1 MKKSWKRA
9 GLALST
15 VSTLGI
21 LAPLSIGHAQSVED
35 LKRQVEELDQKIRV
49 LERKQELDKED
60 ASARAKAATTVSL
73 GASGFQVR
81 SADTNFVFKVRGYV
95 QADARLYPEP
105 VPGAVLQ
112 DTFLMRR
119 VRPIFEGTVYDRFD
133 YRVMLDFGA
142 QATLSTANNALVQ
155 DAYATARLAPEFQ
168 LLAGKMKEPV
178 GLERLQSGANLLFIE
193 RSYPTQLLPNRDVGF
208 AAQGDLFDAR
218 LNYTVGIFNGVADG
232 GSGDFDSA
240 DSDKDVAAR
249 LFAHPFKNSDAE
261 ALRGLGVGVAGTY
274 GEREGTLRNY
284 FSQGLQRIFTYRT
297 GAGTSPAT
305 ANVLGDGTNWRLT
318 PQFYYYWGPF
328 GILGEYAISSQA
340 VRQDNGGVPIR
351 ETLEHSAWQV
361 GISYFLTGEQNSF
374 KAVTPKR
381 PFAIGGEGWGALEL
395 AARVGQIDLDNDAFP
410 AFAAPASNAT
420 GSTSYGV
427 GVNWHLNRNVKLSAG
442 YDFTTFEA
450 EPGTTFDGGDEHVVV
465 ARVQFGW

>member
-9 GLALST
+9 GLTLST
-15 VSTLGI
+15 VSALGI
-21 LAPLSIGHAQSVED
+21 LAPLGTGHAQSVED

-49 LERKQELDKED
+49 LERKQELDKEE
-60 ASARAKAATTVSL
+60 SATKARSATTVSL

-95 QADARLYPEP
+95 QADARIYPEP
-105 VPGAVLQ
+105 VPGAVLE

-155 DAYATARLAPEFQ
+155 DAYLTAKLWPELQ
-168 LLAGKMKEPV
+168 LVAGKMKEPV

-193 RSYPTQLLPNRDVGF
+193 RGYPTQLLPNRDVGF
-208 AAQGDLFDAR
+208 AAQGDLFANG
-218 LNYTVGIFNGVADG
+218 LNYTVGLFNGVADG

-249 LFAHPFKNSDAE
+249 LFAHPFKNAESDA
-261 ALRGLGVGVAGTY
+261 LKGLGIGIAGTY
-274 GEREGTLRNY
+274 GEREGTLRSY

-297 GAGTSPAT
+297 GTGTSPAT
-305 ANVLGDGTNWRLT
+305 ANVLGDGANWRFT
-318 PQFYYYWGPF
+318 PQFYYYWGPL
-328 GILGEYAISSQA
+328 GLLGEYAVSSQE
-340 VRQDNGGVPIR
+340 VRQDNGGAPIR
-351 ETLEHSAWQV
+351 DTLEHTAWQV

-381 PFAIGGEGWGALEL
+381 ALTLGGDGWGALEL
-395 AARVGQIDLDNDAFP
+395 AARVGQIKLADAAFP
-410 AFAAPASNAT
+410 TFANPASNAT
-420 GSTSYGV
+420 RSTSYGV
-427 GVNWHLNRNVKLSAG
+427 AVNWHLNRNVKLSAG
-442 YDFTTFEA
+442 YDFTEFEGQ
-450 EPGTTFDGGDEHVVV
+450 PGTTFDGGDEHVVTT
-465 ARVQFGW
+465 RVQFAW